1 MKPLKHIDLSELDH
15 NHNHISSLTHGGPV
29 ALVEGQQIAG
39 VLLSP
44 AQWQAI
50 TKTLE
55 AAQECLA
62 VMDISTTKVNRG

>member
-1 MKPLKHIDLSELDH
+1 VKPLKHIDLSEMDR
-15 NHNHISSLTHGGPV
+15 NRISSLTHGGPV
-29 ALVEGQQIAG
+29 ALVEGQQVAG

-50 TKTLE
+50 TQTLE

-62 VMDISTTKVNRG
+62 VMEITTRANTG